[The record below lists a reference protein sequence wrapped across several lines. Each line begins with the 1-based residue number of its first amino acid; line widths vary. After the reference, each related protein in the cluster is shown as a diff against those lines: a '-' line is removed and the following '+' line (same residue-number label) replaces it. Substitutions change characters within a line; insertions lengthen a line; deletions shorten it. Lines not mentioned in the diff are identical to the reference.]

1 MLSRHNAAVSFYY
14 FTEVRYAGRYDRVQK
29 KGDA

>member
-1 MLSRHNAAVSFYY
+1 MLTRHDRAVSFYY
-14 FTEVRYAGRYDRVQK
+14 FTEVRYAGRYDRVQI